1 MNNTD
6 ADFGLVELDWIDHD
20 AVRFLRLLLCRRMC
34 GWAVGGGVQCRGRIN
49 RRVVNSY
56 T

>member
-20 AVRFLRLLLCRRMC
+20 TVRFLRLLLCRRKV
-34 GWAVGGGVQCRGRIN
+34 WVGD
-49 RRVVNSY
+49 RRWRLV
-56 T
+56 